1 MIKLQFS
8 TFKIT
13 KMTITIVK
21 SRNLADKYSHRF
33 ITGLEG
39 AKADNNTTLMKINL
53 VSLKIKPKTR
63 DNAKTCYVLR
73 FFYKGIFKM

>member
-1 MIKLQFS
+1 MLAVAVNCC
-8 TFKIT
+8 KIT

-39 AKADNNTTLMKINL
+39 DKADNSTTLMKINRGF
-53 VSLKIKPKTR
+53 T
-63 DNAKTCYVLR
+63 
-73 FFYKGIFKM
+73 